1 MAVTNKALNKASV
14 AKKDEFY
21 TQLSD
26 IEKEMRY
33 YKDYFKDKI
42 VFCNC
47 DDAYESNFFKYFA
60 MNFNSL
66 GIKKLITTCYASSPF
81 TYTQLSLFDDPEDEP
96 QDENPKRPYKV
107 IITEVTDENGDGRI
121 DLSDVEYLLRNN
133 KNVLTYLEGTGDFR
147 SQECIDLLKECDVV
161 VTNPPF
167 SLFREYIA
175 QLMEYQKD
183 FIIIG
188 NQNAITYKEI
198 FPLFMENKIWYGASI
213 HSHGR
218 DFRVPDNYP
227 LHAYEFRTDES
238 GAKYI
243 NVKGVRWFT
252 NVDYK
257 ERHEELVLYRK
268 YTPEAYPRYDTYDAI
283 EVGKTGDI
291 PCDYYGIMGVPIS
304 FIDKYN
310 PDQFEIVGEFNHGKD
325 GDFDLALPSI
335 NGKVHFKRIAI
346 RRKREVE

>member
-1 MAVTNKALNKASV
+1 MAVTNKQLNKASV
-14 AKKDEFY
+14 AKKDDFY

-33 YKDYFKDKI
+33 YKDYFRGKV

-47 DDAYESNFFKYFA
+47 DDSFESNFFKYFA

-66 GIKKLITTCYASSPF
+66 GIKKLIATSFGNS
-81 TYTQLSLFDDPEDEP
+81 
-96 QDENPKRPYKV
+96 ENKPYKV
-107 IITEVTDENGDGRI
+107 ILTEVKDQNSDGRV
-121 DLSDVEYLLRNN
+121 DLSDVEYILKHEDGVMSLLQ
-133 KNVLTYLEGTGDFR
+133 EDGDFR
-147 SQECIDLLKECDVV
+147 SQECIDLLEQCDVV

-198 FPLFMENKIWYGASI
+198 FPLFMANKIWYGASI

-218 DFRVPDNYP
+218 DFRVPDDYP
-227 LHAYEFRTDES
+227 LHAYEYRTDEN

-257 ERHEELVLYRK
+257 ERHDELVLYKK
-268 YTPEAYPRYDTYDAI
+268 YNPTDYPKYDTYDAI
-283 EVGKTGDI
+283 EVGKSGDI
-291 PCDYYGIMGVPIS
+291 PFDYDGIMGVPIS

-325 GDFDLALPSI
+325 GDFDLALPSV

-346 RRKREVE
+346 RRKQVSL

>member
-1 MAVTNKALNKASV
+1 MPVTNRSLNKAAV
-14 AKKDEFY
+14 ARKDEFY

-33 YKDYFKDKI
+33 YTEYFKGKT
-42 VFCNC
+42 VLCNC
-47 DDAYESNFFKYFA
+47 DDPFESNFFKYFA

-66 GIKKLITTCYASSPF
+66 GLKKLVTTCYASSPVI
-81 TYTQLSLFDDPEDEP
+81 YTQLSFFSEPEVIAVEYK
-96 QDENPKRPYKV
+96 NKPYKV
-107 IITEVTDENGDGRI
+107 VLTEVTDHNGDGRI
-121 DLSDVEYLLRNN
+121 DLSDVEYILEHEEGVLSLL
-133 KNVLTYLEGTGDFR
+133 KGDGDFR
-147 SQECIDLLKECDVV
+147 SQECIDLLKQCDVV

-167 SLFREYIA
+167 SLFREYVS

-188 NQNAITYKEI
+188 NQNSITYKEI
-198 FPLFMENKIWYGASI
+198 FPLFMDNKIWYGASI

-218 DFRVPDNYP
+218 DFMVPDDYP
-227 LHAYEFRTDES
+227 LNAYEYRTDEQ
-238 GAKYI
+238 GRKYI

-252 NVDYK
+252 NIDYK
-257 ERHEELVLYRK
+257 ERHEKLVLYRK
-268 YTPEAYPRYDTYDAI
+268 YTPEEYPKYDTYDAI
-283 EVGKTGDI
+283 EVSKTGDI

-325 GDFDLALPSI
+325 GSFDLALPLI
-335 NGKVHFKRIAI
+335 NGKVRFKRIAI
-346 RRKREVE
+346 RRKQESV